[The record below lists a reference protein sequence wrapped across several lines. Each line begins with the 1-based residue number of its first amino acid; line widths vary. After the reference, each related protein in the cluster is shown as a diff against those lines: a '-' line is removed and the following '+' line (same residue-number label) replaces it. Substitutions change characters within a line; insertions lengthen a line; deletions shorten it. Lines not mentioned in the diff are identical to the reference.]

1 MLKDIQALDFV
12 FSFKSISLI
21 GQNVCKRA
29 HVAQTIQIEK
39 GCCIS
44 QYTFMKL
51 DAAKWPRRLR
61 ALCGVRCSPPVLHDV
76 KPHLHHAGPTC
87 LKRSPCPPARRRQR
101 STPANSDS
109 VLRSPYGGR
118 ATKIT
123 HCAAGV
129 PPDTSFDYGLPSF
142 ELCVVRVCRTII
154 SAVSEF
160 VPLSTFRLCLQDCL
174 CLPTC
179 AWQRAVRF
187 NAQVC
192 VRERHTHTITHT
204 MPTVVYGYSLQHHH
218 SRGYTGHEGC
228 FIYNT

>member
-1 MLKDIQALDFV
+1 MKHRRKSSKKIFCLCLLFISKLKLLLSKVLKDIQALDFV
-12 FSFKSISLI
+12 FSFKSILLI

-39 GCCIS
+39 GCYIS
-44 QYTFMKL
+44 QYIFMKL

-61 ALCGVRCSPPVLHDV
+61 ALCGVRCSSPVLHDV
-76 KPHLHHAGPTC
+76 KPHLRHAGPTC
-87 LKRSPCPPARRRQR
+87 LKRSPCPPARCSQR

-129 PPDTSFDYGLPSF
+129 PRDTSFDYGLPSF
-142 ELCVVRVCRTII
+142 ELCVFRVCRTKEIII

-160 VPLSTFRLCLQDCL
+160 IPLSTFDCV
-174 CLPTC
+174 CRT
-179 AWQRAVRF
+179 
-187 NAQVC
+187 VC
-192 VRERHTHTITHT
+192 VCPPVHDN
-204 MPTVVYGYSLQHHH
+204 VQ
-218 SRGYTGHEGC
+218 
-228 FIYNT
+228 